1 MDEGHNPAEGRA
13 FSGGIHRRWRLAGQA
28 RFSRLGFRGFIGS
41 LAFNLTALRGLFHWD
56 SGIGWGGGILDALAQ
71 VAGAEGQSKDQCSKP
86 YNRARR
92 FLSRLG
98 HGQLLIVKNIR

>member
-28 RFSRLGFRGFIGS
+28 RFSGLGFRGFIGS

-86 YNRARR
+86 YYRARR
-92 FLSRLG
+92 F
-98 HGQLLIVKNIR
+98 